1 MKTLVIG
8 AAIIDIIMKIKRL
21 PKSGEDILCSET
33 VSTVGGCAYNVA
45 GTLRGFGVDHDL
57 FVPVGRGM
65 YGDMIAGDLE
75 KLGYQILIREE
86 ESDNGY
92 CLCLVEEDG
101 ERTFITVKGAEG
113 RFRPSWFEQ
122 LSQDAYDSIYVAGYQ
137 VCGASG
143 RVISDWMA
151 GAKDRMKEKRVFFAP
166 GPVITDI
173 DQAVMERILS
183 VGPILHL
190 NEKEAFDYAKQPSV
204 EDCLKYLYG
213 LNHNLV
219 VVTMGASGTM
229 YYDGSVMRQV
239 PAYKTQVK
247 DTIGA
252 GDSHVAAMIA
262 GYSKGLDTEQCV
274 RLANRVA
281 SAIVSIQGPVMTG
294 EMFEQQDFA
303 PYILNGCSK
312 HTNVEGEFK

>member
-33 VSTVGGCAYNVA
+33 VSAVGGCAYNVA

-122 LSQDAYDSIYVAGYQ
+122 LSQYAYDSIYVAGYQ
-137 VCGASG
+137 VCGTSG
-143 RVISDWMA
+143 GVISDWMA

-239 PAYKTQVK
+239 PC
-247 DTIGA
+247 
-252 GDSHVAAMIA
+252 
-262 GYSKGLDTEQCV
+262 L
-274 RLANRVA
+274 
-281 SAIVSIQGPVMTG
+281 
-294 EMFEQQDFA
+294 
-303 PYILNGCSK
+303 
-312 HTNVEGEFK
+312 

>member
-166 GPVITDI
+166 EPVITDI

-204 EDCLKYLYG
+204 EDCLRYLYG

-312 HTNVEGEFK
+312 HTNVEG

>member
-113 RFRPSWFEQ
+113 RFRPFWFEQ

-204 EDCLKYLYG
+204 EDCLRYLYG

-312 HTNVEGEFK
+312 HTNVEG

>member
-65 YGDMIAGDLE
+65 YGNMIAGDLE
-75 KLGYQILIREE
+75 KLGYSILIREE

-113 RFRPSWFEQ
+113 CFRPSWFEQ

-204 EDCLKYLYG
+204 EDCLRYLYG

-312 HTNVEGEFK
+312 HTNVEG

>member
-33 VSTVGGCAYNVA
+33 VSAVGGCAYNVA
-45 GTLRGFGVDHDL
+45 GTLRGFDADHDL

-65 YGDMIAGDLE
+65 YGNMIAGDLE
-75 KLGYQILIREE
+75 KLGYPILIREE

-101 ERTFITVKGAEG
+101 ERTFITVKGSEG
-113 RFRPSWFEQ
+113 CFRPSWFEQ

-137 VCGASG
+137 VCGNSG
-143 RVISDWMA
+143 RVISGWME

-173 DQAVMERILS
+173 DGDVMERILS
-183 VGPILHL
+183 VEPILHL

-204 EDCLKYLYG
+204 EGCLRYLHG

-229 YYDGSVMRQV
+229 YYDGSRIKTV
-239 PAYKTQVK
+239 PACKTRVK

-281 SAIVSIQGPVMTG
+281 SEIVSIQGPVMTR

-303 PYILNGCSK
+303 SYILNGCI
-312 HTNVEGEFK
+312 

>member
-204 EDCLKYLYG
+204 EGCLRYLYG

-312 HTNVEGEFK
+312 HTNVEG

>member
-122 LSQDAYDSIYVAGYQ
+122 LSQYDYDSIYVAGYQ

-204 EDCLKYLYG
+204 EDCLRYLYG

-312 HTNVEGEFK
+312 HTNVEG

>member
-33 VSTVGGCAYNVA
+33 MSAVGGCAYNVA

-75 KLGYQILIREE
+75 KLGYRILIREE

-101 ERTFITVKGAEG
+101 ERTFITVKGGEG
-113 RFRPSWFEQ
+113 CFRPSWFEQ
-122 LSQDAYDSIYVAGYQ
+122 LSQDSYDSIYVAGYQ
-137 VCGASG
+137 VCGTSG
-143 RVISDWMA
+143 RVISGWME

-173 DQAVMERILS
+173 DGDVMERILS
-183 VGPILHL
+183 VEPILHL

-204 EDCLKYLYG
+204 EDCLRYLHG

-229 YYDGSVMRQV
+229 YYDGSGMKSV
-239 PAYKTQVK
+239 PACKARVK

-281 SAIVSIQGPVMTG
+281 SGIVSIQGPVMTR

-303 PYILNGCSK
+303 SYILNGCI
-312 HTNVEGEFK
+312 

>member
-143 RVISDWMA
+143 RVISDWLA

-204 EDCLKYLYG
+204 EDCLRYLYG

-312 HTNVEGEFK
+312 HTNVEG

>member
-183 VGPILHL
+183 VAPILHL

-204 EDCLKYLYG
+204 EDCLRYLYG

-312 HTNVEGEFK
+312 HTNVEG

>member
-1 MKTLVIG
+1 M
-8 AAIIDIIMKIKRL
+8 
-21 PKSGEDILCSET
+21 
-33 VSTVGGCAYNVA
+33 
-45 GTLRGFGVDHDL
+45 
-57 FVPVGRGM
+57 
-65 YGDMIAGDLE
+65 
-75 KLGYQILIREE
+75 
-86 ESDNGY
+86 
-92 CLCLVEEDG
+92 
-101 ERTFITVKGAEG
+101 
-113 RFRPSWFEQ
+113 
-122 LSQDAYDSIYVAGYQ
+122 
-137 VCGASG
+137 CGASG

-190 NEKEAFDYAKQPSV
+190 NEKEAFDYAKQTSV
-204 EDCLKYLYG
+204 EDCLRYLYG

-312 HTNVEGEFK
+312 HTNVEG

>member
-33 VSTVGGCAYNVA
+33 VSTVGGGAYNVA

-137 VCGASG
+137 VCGTSG
-143 RVISDWMA
+143 GVISDWMA

-204 EDCLKYLYG
+204 EDCLRYLYG

-219 VVTMGASGTM
+219 VGTMGASGTM

-312 HTNVEGEFK
+312 HTNVEG

>member
-33 VSTVGGCAYNVA
+33 VSAVGGCAYNVA

-137 VCGASG
+137 VCGTSG
-143 RVISDWMA
+143 GVISDWMA

-262 GYSKGLDTEQCV
+262 RYSKGLDTEQCV

-312 HTNVEGEFK
+312 HTNVEG

>member
-45 GTLRGFGVDHDL
+45 GTLRGFDVDHDL

-75 KLGYQILIREE
+75 KLGYRILIREE

-204 EDCLKYLYG
+204 EDCLRYLYG

-312 HTNVEGEFK
+312 HTNVEG

>member
-21 PKSGEDILCSET
+21 PKSDEDILCSET

-45 GTLRGFGVDHDL
+45 GTLRGFDVDHDL

-75 KLGYQILIREE
+75 KLGYRILIREE

-190 NEKEAFDYAKQPSV
+190 NEKEAFDYAKQTSV
-204 EDCLKYLYG
+204 EDCLRYLYG

-312 HTNVEGEFK
+312 HTNVEG

>member
-204 EDCLKYLYG
+204 EDCLRYLYG

-219 VVTMGASGTM
+219 VVTMGASDTM

-312 HTNVEGEFK
+312 HTNVEG

>member
-33 VSTVGGCAYNVA
+33 VSAVGGCAYNVA
-45 GTLRGFGVDHDL
+45 GTLRGFDADHDL

-65 YGDMIAGDLE
+65 YGNMIAGDLE
-75 KLGYQILIREE
+75 KLGYPILIRDE

-101 ERTFITVKGAEG
+101 ERTFITVKGSEG
-113 RFRPSWFEQ
+113 CFRTSWFEQ

-137 VCGASG
+137 VCGNSG
-143 RVISDWMA
+143 RVISGWME

-173 DQAVMERILS
+173 DGDVMERILS
-183 VGPILHL
+183 VEPILHL

-204 EDCLKYLYG
+204 EGCLRYLHG

-229 YYDGSVMRQV
+229 YYDGSGIKTV
-239 PAYKTQVK
+239 PACKTRVK

-281 SAIVSIQGPVMTG
+281 SEIVSIQGPVMTR

-303 PYILNGCSK
+303 SYILNGCI
-312 HTNVEGEFK
+312 

>member
-45 GTLRGFGVDHDL
+45 GTLRGFDVDHDL

-204 EDCLKYLYG
+204 EDCLRYLYG

-312 HTNVEGEFK
+312 HTNVEG

>member
-65 YGDMIAGDLE
+65 YGDMIAGDLD

-204 EDCLKYLYG
+204 EDCLRYLYG

-312 HTNVEGEFK
+312 HTNVEG

>member
-45 GTLRGFGVDHDL
+45 GTLRGFDVDHDL

-75 KLGYQILIREE
+75 KLGYRILIREE

-183 VGPILHL
+183 VEPILHL

-204 EDCLKYLYG
+204 EGCLRYLHG

-312 HTNVEGEFK
+312 HTNVEG

>member
-86 ESDNGY
+86 ELDNGY

-190 NEKEAFDYAKQPSV
+190 NEKEAFDYAKQTSV
-204 EDCLKYLYG
+204 EDCLRYLYG

-281 SAIVSIQGPVMTG
+281 SAIVSIQGPALTG

-312 HTNVEGEFK
+312 HTNVEG

>member
-33 VSTVGGCAYNVA
+33 VSAVGGCAYNVA
-45 GTLRGFGVDHDL
+45 GTLRGFDADHDL

-65 YGDMIAGDLE
+65 YGNMIAGDLE
-75 KLGYQILIREE
+75 KLGYPILIREE

-101 ERTFITVKGAEG
+101 ERTFITVKGVEG
-113 RFRPSWFEQ
+113 CFRPSWFEQ

-137 VCGASG
+137 VCGNSG
-143 RVISDWMA
+143 RVISGWME

-173 DQAVMERILS
+173 DGDVMERILS
-183 VGPILHL
+183 VEPILHL

-204 EDCLKYLYG
+204 EGCLRYLHG

-229 YYDGSVMRQV
+229 YYDGSGIKTV
-239 PAYKTQVK
+239 PACKTRVK

-281 SAIVSIQGPVMTG
+281 SEIVSIQGPVMTR

-303 PYILNGCSK
+303 SYILNGCI
-312 HTNVEGEFK
+312 

>member
-57 FVPVGRGM
+57 FVPLGRGM

-312 HTNVEGEFK
+312 HTNVEG

>member
-166 GPVITDI
+166 GAVITDI

-190 NEKEAFDYAKQPSV
+190 NEKEAFDYAKQTSV
-204 EDCLKYLYG
+204 EDCLRYLYG

-312 HTNVEGEFK
+312 HTNVEG

>member
-173 DQAVMERILS
+173 DQAVMECILS

-312 HTNVEGEFK
+312 HTNVEG

>member
-33 VSTVGGCAYNVA
+33 VSTVGGCAYSVA

-204 EDCLKYLYG
+204 EDCLRYLYG

-312 HTNVEGEFK
+312 HTNVEG

>member
-75 KLGYQILIREE
+75 KLGYQILIRED

-204 EDCLKYLYG
+204 EDCLRYLYG

-312 HTNVEGEFK
+312 HTNVEG

>member
-33 VSTVGGCAYNVA
+33 VSAVGGCAYNVA
-45 GTLRGFGVDHDL
+45 GTLRGFDADHDL

-65 YGDMIAGDLE
+65 YGNMIAGDLE
-75 KLGYQILIREE
+75 KLGYPILIREE

-113 RFRPSWFEQ
+113 CFRPSWFEQ
-122 LSQDAYDSIYVAGYQ
+122 LSQDDYDSIYVAGYQ
-137 VCGASG
+137 VCGNSG
-143 RVISDWMA
+143 RVISGWME

-173 DQAVMERILS
+173 DGDVMERILS
-183 VGPILHL
+183 V
-190 NEKEAFDYAKQPSV
+190 EAFDYAKQPAV
-204 EDCLKYLYG
+204 EGCLRYLHG

-229 YYDGSVMRQV
+229 YYDGSGIKTV
-239 PAYKTQVK
+239 PACKTRVK

-281 SAIVSIQGPVMTG
+281 SEIVSIQGPVMTR

-303 PYILNGCSK
+303 SYILNGCI
-312 HTNVEGEFK
+312 

>member
-204 EDCLKYLYG
+204 EDCLRYLYG

-312 HTNVEGEFK
+312 HTNVEG

>member
-45 GTLRGFGVDHDL
+45 GTLRGFDVDHDL

-190 NEKEAFDYAKQPSV
+190 NEKEAFDYAKQPTV
-204 EDCLKYLYG
+204 EDCLRYLYG

-312 HTNVEGEFK
+312 HTNVEG

>member
-122 LSQDAYDSIYVAGYQ
+122 LSQYAYDSIYVAGYQ

-312 HTNVEGEFK
+312 HTNVEG

>member
-33 VSTVGGCAYNVA
+33 VSAVGGCAYNVA

-113 RFRPSWFEQ
+113 RFRHSWFEQ

-137 VCGASG
+137 VCGTSG
-143 RVISDWMA
+143 GVISDWMA

-204 EDCLKYLYG
+204 EDCLRYLYG

-312 HTNVEGEFK
+312 HTNVEG

>member
-65 YGDMIAGDLE
+65 YGDIIAGDLE

-204 EDCLKYLYG
+204 EDCLRYLYG

-312 HTNVEGEFK
+312 HTNVEG

>member
-204 EDCLKYLYG
+204 EDCLRYLYG

-219 VVTMGASGTM
+219 VVTMGASGT
-229 YYDGSVMRQV
+229 VMRQV

-312 HTNVEGEFK
+312 HTNVEG

>member
-8 AAIIDIIMKIKRL
+8 AAIIDIIMKIKRQ

-33 VSTVGGCAYNVA
+33 VSAVGGCAYNVA

-312 HTNVEGEFK
+312 HTNVEG

>member
-65 YGDMIAGDLE
+65 YGNMIAGDLE
-75 KLGYQILIREE
+75 KLGYPILIREE

-101 ERTFITVKGAEG
+101 ERTFITVKGSEG
-113 RFRPSWFEQ
+113 CFRPSWFEQ
-122 LSQDAYDSIYVAGYQ
+122 LSQDVYDSIYVAGYQ

-190 NEKEAFDYAKQPSV
+190 NEKEAFDYAKQTSV
-204 EDCLKYLYG
+204 EDCLRYLYG

-312 HTNVEGEFK
+312 HTNVEG